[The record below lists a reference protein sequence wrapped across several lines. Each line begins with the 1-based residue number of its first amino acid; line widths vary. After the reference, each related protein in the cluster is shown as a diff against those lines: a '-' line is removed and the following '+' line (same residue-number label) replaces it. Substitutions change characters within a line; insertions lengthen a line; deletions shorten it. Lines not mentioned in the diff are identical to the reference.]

1 LDRDTFLRGD
11 WTASRVGLSAAEI
24 GITLDVLLDGVKVD
38 DYLFEGEEIDLVL
51 KGQDQVLRRT
61 QDIDHIMIHTLRAGF
76 VPLNSVSRLRLVSR
90 PAKINHIE
98 QHRAIVVRIIPPIEV
113 SMEKA
118 MKIVQTEIVDPLLKG
133 RGLGSVVI
141 GGLALSTIFTLF
153 LVPSLFSL
161 FYSLGLSVK
170 KVSH

>member
-1 LDRDTFLRGD
+1 M
-11 WTASRVGLSAAEI
+11 
-24 GITLDVLLDGVKVD
+24 LLDGVKVD

-90 PAKINHIE
+90 PAK
-98 QHRAIVVRIIPPIEV
+98 IIPPIEV